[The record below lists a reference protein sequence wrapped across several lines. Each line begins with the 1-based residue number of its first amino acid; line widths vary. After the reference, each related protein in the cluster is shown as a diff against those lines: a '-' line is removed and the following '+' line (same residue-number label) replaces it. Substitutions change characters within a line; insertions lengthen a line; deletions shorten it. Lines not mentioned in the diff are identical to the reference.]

1 MLNLSFNKGAEKKLQ
16 FGVSSQWVVVQPRRI
31 PPQIQISSRKQT
43 GYPLVF
49 GTKPYLQVLKHDV
62 EF

>member
-16 FGVSSQWVVVQPRRI
+16 FGVSSLWVVVQPRRI

-43 GYPLVF
+43 GCPLVF
-49 GTKPYLQVLKHDV
+49 GTKPYLG
-62 EF
+62 